1 MTSTADL
8 PAVHG
13 DAAQV
18 CAIRLRSFGG
28 VASFEGAIR
37 TVRCLEDNVLLK
49 ELANDVG
56 SFQSI
61 GRNWID
67 EIDG

>member
-8 PAVHG
+8 LDYG

-28 VASFEGAIR
+28 VASLDGAIR

-49 ELANDVG
+49 ELGQDVG

-61 GRNWID
+61 GQN
-67 EIDG
+67 